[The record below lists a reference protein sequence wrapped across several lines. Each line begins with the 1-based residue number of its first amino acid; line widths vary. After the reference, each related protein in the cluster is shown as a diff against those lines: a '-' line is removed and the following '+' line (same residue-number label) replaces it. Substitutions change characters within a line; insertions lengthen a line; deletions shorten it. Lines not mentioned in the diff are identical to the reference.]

1 MEIRQIQYFMQLFQ
15 DKNMTRASKMLFIS
29 QQGLSKSIHALETEI
44 GFPLFNRTPGGVEP
58 TARAISLYEY
68 FVNVNEAYRELN
80 RALQREA
87 NRKKLSVTVPPI
99 VAFSDNVTHLNQ
111 YKQKYPEVEVE
122 YKVLDNDTI
131 IERLLSGRYE
141 VAYLGIVPPETLDV
155 HRKISLYDFCAVVS
169 RSHPLAGEKMITP
182 DMLGQ
187 YPLTVIDIFNDY
199 NQYFM
204 RQLKVSGGHVSKVN
218 ILEFPDYIC
227 LSGSVGISIQ
237 SVFKRIK
244 TEDVVSIPIIFHEGD
259 RVCIEVSLVT
269 AKGVVCSPEVET
281 FIESEIAFGNP
292 EIMEKS

>member
-1 MEIRQIQYFMQLFQ
+1 
-15 DKNMTRASKMLFIS
+15 
-29 QQGLSKSIHALETEI
+29 
-44 GFPLFNRTPGGVEP
+44 
-58 TARAISLYEY
+58 
-68 FVNVNEAYRELN
+68 
-80 RALQREA
+80 
-87 NRKKLSVTVPPI
+87 
-99 VAFSDNVTHLNQ
+99 
-111 YKQKYPEVEVE
+111 
-122 YKVLDNDTI
+122 
-131 IERLLSGRYE
+131 
-141 VAYLGIVPPETLDV
+141 
-155 HRKISLYDFCAVVS
+155 
-169 RSHPLAGEKMITP
+169 
-182 DMLGQ
+182 MLGQ

-269 AKGVVCSPEVET
+269 AKGVVCSPEVEA
-281 FIESEIAFGNP
+281 FIQSEIAFGNP

>member
-58 TARAISLYEY
+58 TARAIALYEH
-68 FVNVNEAYRELN
+68 FAKVNEAFRELN
-80 RALQREA
+80 RAVSREA

-99 VAFSDNVTHLNQ
+99 VAFSDNVHHLSR

-131 IERLLSGRYE
+131 IERMLSGKYE
-141 VAYLGIVPPETLDV
+141 AAYLGATPPETLTV
-155 HRKISLYDFCAVVS
+155 HRKISISDFCAVVS
-169 RSHPLAGEKMITP
+169 REHPLAGEKSITP
-182 DMLGQ
+182 ETLAR

-199 NQYFM
+199 NQYFI
-204 RQLKVSGGHVSKVN
+204 RRLKISAGHISKVN

-227 LSGSVGISIQ
+227 LSGSVGVSIQ
-237 SVFKRIK
+237 SVFKRLK
-244 TEDVVSIPIIFHEGD
+244 TEDVVSIPVIFKAEDH
-259 RVCIEVSLVT
+259 VCIEVSLVT
-269 AKGVVCSPEVET
+269 AKGATLSPEVEA
-281 FIESEIAFGNP
+281 FIHNEIDPDNL
-292 EIMEKS
+292 